1 MDSIFYL
8 KPKKSMK
15 KLYSGARRCLFSV
28 LWLAASMGAW
38 AQERTVS
45 GTVKDE
51 NGTGMP
57 GVNVLIK
64 GTALGTATDAN
75 GQFRISVP
83 TADAVLVFSF
93 VGYTTREMVVGGR
106 SNLDVSME
114 LDVQALSEVVV
125 IGYGA
130 QEKKDITGAV
140 GIVRARE
147 LIEVPTGNV
156 ANQLQGRVAGV
167 NVINSGQPGAA
178 PQINIRG
185 NGGFGGNNPLFV
197 VDGVYT
203 LDISTINPNDVETM
217 TVLKDAGAAAIYG
230 TQAANGVVLITT
242 KRGQAG
248 RVRVTYDAFAGGQSP
263 GRGFTN
269 LLNSQEM
276 ANLQW
281 LVFENG
287 TTNSAT
293 HPLYGAWTRGGP
305 GPVLPTYILP
315 AGAATGDPAA
325 DPALYRIDLENPA
338 NTYQIVR
345 ANQEGTNWF
354 NEATRAAPIQNH
366 DITLSGGSDK
376 STFLVSMNY
385 FEQQGIVRE
394 TFTQRYSIRANSTYK
409 VRDNLRIGQNLQ
421 ATYVAGRGITNQSE
435 GNAISQSYRMQ
446 PIVPVYDIMGSFAG
460 TRAPQTGNGSSPVA
474 DLTRAANNID
484 FNVRVLGNVYAEY
497 DIMKDLTFRS
507 SFGGSF
513 QNRYFHWFSPQT
525 FERAENIGTSTFS
538 EGASYAA
545 NWVWTNTLNYR
556 KSFGQHHFTVL
567 GGYESQ
573 RFDMYREVS
582 GIRGG
587 YFAFDPNFH
596 TLNTGATVINAN
608 SFAATPTNNV
618 SQFGRIDYNYN
629 EKYYLTGTLRRDGSS
644 RFGGGGVFGVFPS
657 LTAAWRIS
665 EEDFFSGI
673 TFIDELKIRGGYGVL
688 GNQFRLG
695 ALNQFS
701 LFGGSPGSSAYDI
714 GGTGNSAIQGFRP
727 TRIGNPNAR
736 WERATTTNIGF
747 DAELLGNRL
756 QIGFDYYVRKSDGL
770 LFAIDQVA
778 TQVGGA
784 DVPSQNVGAIS
795 NRGIE
800 LQVGY
805 RQNFATHWR
814 FETNIALT
822 TINNR
827 VDAITVG
834 ANEFFAGGTRFGFTT
849 INRVGDPTSAFFG
862 YQVLGLFQN
871 AAEVAGAPV
880 QDGAAPGRFRFA
892 DLNGDGRITPL
903 DRTIIGDPNP
913 DFTLGINL
921 TLGYKNFDFT
931 TFLFGAF
938 GQEIFN
944 YTKWWT
950 DFWPSFQGAKSEAAL
965 YNSWTPE
972 RPNATTPRAENVSN
986 FSTNLESSSYYIEP
1000 GGFLRSRNMTLGYT
1014 LPATAVRK
1022 IGLERLRLYVQ
1033 GANLFTITRYSGLDP
1048 ELQAA
1053 ANVAD
1058 PNANTAAAFGIDF
1071 GNYPVVRQLLFGINV
1086 GF

>member
-1 MDSIFYL
+1 
-8 KPKKSMK
+8 MK
-15 KLYSGARRCLFSV
+15 KLYSIGRHWLFAA
-28 LWLAASMGAW
+28 LWLMSSGFVW
-38 AQERTVS
+38 AQERVVS
-45 GTVKDE
+45 GTVRDE
-51 NGTGMP
+51 GGGAMP

-64 GTALGTATDAN
+64 GTATGTATDAE
-75 GQFRISVP
+75 GQFRVSV
-83 TADAVLVFSF
+83 AGNNAVLVFSF
-93 VGYTTREMVVGGR
+93 VGYSSREVAVGNQ
-106 SNLDVSME
+106 STLDVSME
-114 LDVQALSEVVV
+114 LDVQALSEVIV

-130 QEKKDITGAV
+130 QERKDLTGAV
-140 GIVRARE
+140 GVVRAKE

-156 ANQLQGRVAGV
+156 ANQLQGRIAGV

-185 NGGFGGNNPLFV
+185 NGGFGGNNPLYV

-203 LDISTINPNDVETM
+203 LDISTVNPNDVESI

-230 TQAANGVVLITT
+230 TLAANGVVLITT

-248 RVRVTYDAFAGGQSP
+248 RVRVTYDAFGGSQSP

-281 LVFENG
+281 LVNENG
-287 TTNSAT
+287 PTNTAT
-293 HPLYGAWTRGGP
+293 HPLFGPWTRGGP

-315 AGAATGDPAA
+315 AGASTVDHS
-325 DPALYRIDLENPA
+325 LYRIDLENPA
-338 NTYQIVR
+338 NTFQIVR
-345 ANQEGTNWF
+345 ANREGTNWF

-376 STFLVSMNY
+376 STFMVSMNY
-385 FEQQGIVRE
+385 FDQQGIVLE
-394 TFTQRYSIRANSTYK
+394 TFTRRYSIRANSTFK
-409 VRDNLRIGQNLQ
+409 VRDNIRIGQNVQ
-421 ATYVAGRGITNQSE
+421 ATYVTGRGITNQSE

-446 PIVPVYDIMGSFAG
+446 PIVPVYDIMGNFAG
-460 TRAPQTGNGSSPVA
+460 TRAPATGNGSSPVA
-474 DLTRAANNID
+474 DLMRASNNID
-484 FNVRVLGNVYAEY
+484 FNVRVLGNVFAEV
-497 DIMKDLTFRS
+497 DILKNLTFRS

-513 QNRYFHWFSPQT
+513 QNRYFHNFSFQT
-525 FERAENIGTSTFS
+525 FERAENVGTSTFN
-538 EGASYAA
+538 EGASYSA

-556 KSFGQHHFTVL
+556 KSFGKHNFTVL

-573 RFDMYREVS
+573 RFDMFREVS

-587 YFAFDPNFH
+587 YFSFDPNFW
-596 TLNTGATVINAN
+596 TLNNGATVINAN
-608 SFAATPTNNV
+608 SFAVTPTNNV
-618 SQFGRIDYNYN
+618 SQFGRIDYNYAD
-629 EKYYLTGTLRRDGSS
+629 KYYLTGTLRRDGSS
-644 RFGGGGVFGVFPS
+644 RFAEAFGVFPS

-665 EEDFFSGI
+665 EESFFSGI

-695 ALNQFS
+695 ALNQFT
-701 LFGGSPGSSAYDI
+701 LFGGSPGSSNYDI

-727 TRIGNPNAR
+727 TQVGNRAAR

-747 DAELLGNRL
+747 DAGLFGNRL
-756 QIGFDYYVRKSDGL
+756 QIGFDYYVRKSDQL
-770 LFAIDQVA
+770 LFGIEQVA

-784 DVPSQNVGAIS
+784 NVPSQNVGAIS

-800 LQVGY
+800 LQIGY

-814 FETNIALT
+814 FETNIAFT

-827 VDAITVG
+827 IDAITVG
-834 ANEFFAGGTRFGFTT
+834 ATEFFAGGTRFGNTT

-862 YQVLGLFQN
+862 YKTLGLFQN
-871 AAEVAGAPV
+871 AAEVATAPT

-892 DLNGDGRITPL
+892 DLDGDGRITPF

-913 DFTLGINL
+913 DFTLGLNL
-921 TLGYKNFDFT
+921 TLGYKGFDFT
-931 TFLFGAF
+931 TFLFGSF

-950 DFWPSFQGAKSEAAL
+950 DFWPSFQGAKSEDLL

-986 FSTNLESSSYYIEP
+986 FSTNLESNSYYVED
-1000 GGFLRSRNMTLGYT
+1000 GSFLRSRNMTLGYT
-1014 LPATAVRK
+1014 LPAVAVRK
-1022 IGLERLRLYVQ
+1022 IGLERLRVYLQ
-1033 GANLFTITRYSGLDP
+1033 GANLFTLTRYSGLDP
-1048 ELQAA
+1048 ELQAQ
-1053 ANVAD
+1053 NVAD
-1058 PNANTAAAFGIDF
+1058 AAAFGIDY
-1071 GNYPVVRQLLFGINV
+1071 GNYPVVRQFLMGINI